1 MNPKKPKAKVKR
13 PSRVQRRLKSVVR
26 CYPDKLWCVFQG
38 ESLTPFDACRHKEHA
53 VALVTVA
60 NNQARD
66 YHMAEYRI
74 AIQEPAI
81 STPHFPPNECHVV
94 CLCGSTRFRDEF
106 TEANR
111 RETMAGRI
119 VVAPGVFAHSGDPL
133 TDDDKRRLDAL
144 HLRKIDMADSVLVIN
159 PGGYI
164 GDSTRREIDYAM
176 RTGKPVGYTHN
187 ISREPRGSAPGAA

>member
-38 ESLTPFDACRHKEHA
+38 ENLTPFDACRHKEHA

-81 STPHFPPNECHVV
+81 STPHFPPNNMLTVSGERQK
-94 CLCGSTRFRDEF
+94 GS
-106 TEANR
+106 N
-111 RETMAGRI
+111 
-119 VVAPGVFAHSGDPL
+119 L
-133 TDDDKRRLDAL
+133 
-144 HLRKIDMADSVLVIN
+144 
-159 PGGYI
+159 
-164 GDSTRREIDYAM
+164 
-176 RTGKPVGYTHN
+176 
-187 ISREPRGSAPGAA
+187 